1 MALSTVTNWLS
12 YISSNIEATFAFF
25 GFYSKLEYAKAQA
38 LKELEDEYCFHV
50 GVIPSHC
57 CSNQKQQLTFP
68 CGPLNENISRYGLPA
83 SEVLKYDD
91 DSENS
96 MADEE
101 EVAGDW
107 NPEFE
112 NEAFDEYEDKDFGV
126 DERSYEGF
134 EYSDDEHLSPNEDDN
149 LTVDEE
155 EETDV

>member
-38 LKELEDEYCFHV
+38 LKELEDE
-50 GVIPSHC
+50 
-57 CSNQKQQLTFP
+57 
-68 CGPLNENISRYGLPA
+68 YGLPA